1 MGNSLVYLEEW
12 LGWVTART
20 AIAEVTA
27 NVIEAYFD
35 SQFHM
40 HDVPVSY
47 THLTLPTIYSV

>member
-1 MGNSLVYLEEW
+1 VGNSLVYLEEW

-40 HDVPVSY
+40 HDVLSAF
-47 THLTLPTIYSV
+47 TR